1 MTRKK
6 VLLSQL
12 LIIIPLMIFS
22 SIASGALS
30 GLLSIPLEFVL
41 NNYFAI
47 SVNLQQTSGV
57 WVGNFMSTIGGA
69 LLFTPLLIGKL
80 FFQQHGEVS
89 LLIIKCLL
97 KLKLLTFREGVFF
110 VPFLLFLTGI
120 AIYLSHSYL
129 VGSIFILVVMGTFL
143 IF

>member
-47 SVNLQQTSGV
+47 S
-57 WVGNFMSTIGGA
+57 
-69 LLFTPLLIGKL
+69 
-80 FFQQHGEVS
+80 
-89 LLIIKCLL
+89 
-97 KLKLLTFREGVFF
+97 
-110 VPFLLFLTGI
+110 
-120 AIYLSHSYL
+120 
-129 VGSIFILVVMGTFL
+129 
-143 IF
+143 